1 MGPHLPSSCS
11 DQGPSWGT
19 LTTTTVTAPEAR
31 TQGPAA
37 PGLGLNA
44 ELGPRHNRLSLFSP
58 NVPGPCAA
66 WAAGAVGPFPPL
78 SAAVAHTCEGAG
90 RGLWSRE
97 TRRPDSGATRGRG
110 GTRRCWLLRPP
121 NAARPSEAPRRRLR
135 RRATQ
140 ARSSRRA
147 AFAAQRWPPPGR
159 QPSAVCLCPPSPPRR
174 GPCSQPAGSPRSSTV
189 NSANAETKA
198 PRPTRRPKCAS
209 QVVYG
214 LHGNGALPGT
224 PEVPGGD
231 GKEVRGPPSRIRVRL
246 GVYRGD
252 GR

>member
-90 RGLWSRE
+90 RGLWSRARKPE
-97 TRRPDSGATRGRG
+97 RPDDLTR
-110 GTRRCWLLRPP
+110 
-121 NAARPSEAPRRRLR
+121 A
-135 RRATQ
+135 
-140 ARSSRRA
+140 RRA
-147 AFAAQRWPPPGR
+147 AAVGPADAGSLDLQTRPGR
-159 QPSAVCLCPPSPPRR
+159 ARPRDAASAAARLKPGAPGEPRSQLSGGRRPGDNPRPSASVHPHHPGAAPAHSLRGRR
-174 GPCSQPAGSPRSSTV
+174 APA
-189 NSANAETKA
+189 
-198 PRPTRRPKCAS
+198 
-209 QVVYG
+209 
-214 LHGNGALPGT
+214 L
-224 PEVPGGD
+224 
-231 GKEVRGPPSRIRVRL
+231 
-246 GVYRGD
+246 
-252 GR
+252 